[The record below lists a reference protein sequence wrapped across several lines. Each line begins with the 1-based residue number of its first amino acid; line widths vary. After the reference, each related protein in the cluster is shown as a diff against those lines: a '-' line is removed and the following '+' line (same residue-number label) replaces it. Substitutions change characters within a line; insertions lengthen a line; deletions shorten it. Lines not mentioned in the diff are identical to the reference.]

1 MKRNKKTKKVTRTLS
16 LSEDVHDYVV
26 KTGKDKKENRNFSN
40 MAETLIIEAK
50 DARESVPSQN

>member
-1 MKRNKKTKKVTRTLS
+1 MKVNKKTKKVTRTLS
-16 LSEDVHDYVV
+16 LSQDIHDYVV

-50 DARESVPSQN
+50 DAREKIN